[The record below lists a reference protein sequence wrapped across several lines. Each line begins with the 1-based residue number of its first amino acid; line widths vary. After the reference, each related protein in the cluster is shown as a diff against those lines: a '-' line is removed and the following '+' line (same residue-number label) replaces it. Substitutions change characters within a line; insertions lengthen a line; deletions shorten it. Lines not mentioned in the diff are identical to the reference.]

1 MLCSQHPARH
11 LTGGSGN
18 SSVDAWKHFRNWSED
33 VEVFVCFW
41 GMSVVVDRQPPFF
54 LNIDGERRD
63 ACLGTKQP
71 VLLEMLNVLAKMT
84 V

>member
-1 MLCSQHPARH
+1 MFF
-11 LTGGSGN
+11 G
-18 SSVDAWKHFRNWSED
+18 D
-33 VEVFVCFW
+33 VFVA
-41 GMSVVVDRQPPFF
+41 DRQPPFF
-54 LNIDGERRD
+54 FFNTDGERRD

>member
-1 MLCSQHPARH
+1 MA
-11 LTGGSGN
+11 
-18 SSVDAWKHFRNWSED
+18 
-33 VEVFVCFW
+33 
-41 GMSVVVDRQPPFF
+41 DRQPHFF
-54 LNIDGERRD
+54 FFFFFNIDGERRD